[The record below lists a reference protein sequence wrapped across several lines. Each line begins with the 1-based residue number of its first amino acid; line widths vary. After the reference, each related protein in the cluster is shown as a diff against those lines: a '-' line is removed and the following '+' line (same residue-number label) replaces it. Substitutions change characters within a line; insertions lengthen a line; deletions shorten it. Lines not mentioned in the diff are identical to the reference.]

1 MNSTQRS
8 YQPLRWC
15 TKCRIPLIGNHCEN
29 CGSQGQEVCSDL
41 KPMWKEEVELIEKR
55 IGKRFPGRDWQ
66 DGLWMRYRTIW
77 FQGKRLL
84 RLHCSSDLKIVE
96 KNPVSMETGIQA
108 APITKNILYK
118 GNRSFLEK
126 LEKEAISFIR
136 QTVKKFPKKKPVVSI
151 SGGKDS
157 AVVSFLVAKAL
168 RPKRISYMFAD
179 TTMEYSDTYKYI
191 KRFLKRN
198 QRSTFHKASNPKTFF
213 EMCKI
218 IGPPS
223 RLNAWCCSV
232 FKSSPIAQLVQQIN
246 GDQGIISFE
255 GIRRKESIRRRNRE
269 RLYESKKVSHQLSA
283 YPILDWR
290 EAEVWIYILTKEI
303 DFNDAYRKG
312 FSRVGCMFC
321 PNNVPYN
328 EYLMRV
334 YYPKSERKWKRFLFN
349 YARKIGKKDISDYV
363 NSGAWK
369 MRIGR
374 REGENVA
381 YVKKVPCL
389 KRTTAM
395 HFILDKKI
403 RREFAERFKPFGHL
417 TEFADVSGKGFIVK
431 DLTTNESLFMIKRVS
446 DISILKQESKIDPSW
461 KLGEEFLCV
470 DILTSKS
477 SYRLSQ
483 RIEKQIRKYQA
494 CVLCG
499 ACAGICP
506 RNAISVD
513 SGYHINEERCDNC
526 GRCLTTKYLRDSCV
540 SLHANLQTKR
550 YRNGNRI

>member
-1 MNSTQRS
+1 MSSTRRT
-8 YQPLRWC
+8 YRPLRWC
-15 TKCRIPLIGNHCEN
+15 TKCKIPLLGNHCEN
-29 CGSQGQEVCSDL
+29 CGSPGRVICSDL
-41 KPMWKEEVELIEKR
+41 KPMWKKEVKFVENR
-55 IGKRFPGRDWQ
+55 IGKKLLGRNWQ
-66 DGLWMRYRTIW
+66 DGLWMRHRTLW
-77 FQGKRLL
+77 FRGKRLF
-84 RLHCSSDLKIVE
+84 RLHCSSDLEIIE
-96 KNPVSMETGIQA
+96 KHPVSVETGIRA
-108 APITKNILYK
+108 THITKNILYK
-118 GNRSFLEK
+118 GNRSSIEK
-126 LEKEAISFIR
+126 LEKEAISFVR
-136 QTVKKFPKKKPVVSI
+136 QIVKKFPKKKPVVSI

-157 AVVSFLVAKAL
+157 TVVSFLVGKAL
-168 RPKRISYMFAD
+168 RPKKISYMFAD
-179 TTMEYSDTYKYI
+179 TTMEYPDTYRYI
-191 KRFLKRN
+191 KRFLKKNRKH
-198 QRSTFHKASNPKTFF
+198 TPYKASNPNTFF

-232 FKSSPIAQLVQQIN
+232 FKSSPIAGLVQQIN

-269 RLYESKKVSHQLSA
+269 RLYKNKKVACQLSA

-290 EAEVWIYILTKEI
+290 EVEVWIYILTKGI
-303 DFNDAYRKG
+303 DFNDAYKKG

-321 PNNVPYN
+321 PNNVHYN
-328 EYLMRV
+328 EYLMWV
-334 YYPKSERKWKRFLFN
+334 YYPKSVRKWKRFLLN
-349 YARKIGKKDISDYV
+349 YAKKIGKKDINDYV

-374 REGENVA
+374 MKGENLA

-389 KRTTAM
+389 KKTTAM
-395 HFILDKKI
+395 HFILDKRVKGD
-403 RREFAERFKPFGHL
+403 FAERFKPFGCL
-417 TEFADVSGKGFIVK
+417 TKFSDVSGRGFIVK
-431 DLTTNESLFMIKRVS
+431 NIPTGESLFMIKRVS

-461 KLGEEFLCV
+461 KLSKEFLCV

-477 SYRLSQ
+477 SYRLLQ
-483 RIEKQIRKYQA
+483 RIEKQIRKYQV

-506 RNAISVD
+506 RHAISID
-513 SGYHINEERCDNC
+513 GGYRINGDRCNNC